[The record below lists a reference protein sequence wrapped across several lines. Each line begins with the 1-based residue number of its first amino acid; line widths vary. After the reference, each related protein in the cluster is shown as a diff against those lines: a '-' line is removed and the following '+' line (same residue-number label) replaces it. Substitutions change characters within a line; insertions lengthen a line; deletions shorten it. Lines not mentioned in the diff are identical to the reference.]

1 MSNNSEVFS
10 NDIRWQLLA
19 VSRDMMDTTQGNTNF
34 PFAWRSS
41 LAVYAAVPPTEEQIA
56 CEQQTLYLKI
66 GATITGYQPSKEE
79 TEQGYV
85 QFPDVPIEEMDRI
98 IKEYF
103 ACYGAFL
110 QVAVFPRQPDT
121 PLASYPHIV
130 DFEPKVRDLYQ
141 AATEHGEI
149 LTASKSGVKTDRSF
163 SHTDKTET
171 GLDLSATLKF
181 PLGKKDS
188 GKDSGKESVKG
199 SEGTVGGKLSHEW
212 GETVNDTWQVIADAA
227 RERRETTG
235 MKTEISQMYNLLT
248 GYHAGTNRAVFLM
261 LPRPHILQPTDH
273 RTFVQGLRVIEG
285 IQEFFL
291 IIQHPTEMQG
301 LCVDVSLDTGHFP
314 EHVDIEEPEEVY
326 EETSEEFWVEA
337 YADNGF
343 FSGDRESFERLVMAP
358 AGWVVDRRKGDPGH
372 AGCSELEDK
381 SNQQARDTLREY
393 LYGAINDSSVS
404 VSGSVK
410 GAAAYG
416 DGAIFRRKYRAYF
429 RSERPIPSSEE
440 SFVASPFLIT
450 NRRLGVCL
458 VKQDNCFLE
467 MPPDVGYWHD
477 DGDWVVNEMSLEIPG
492 NLIRKSAQKESR
504 TPLLKAALKEIETGL
519 VRSGRLRTRYP
530 YGTINYLASDY
541 FLQKIAPYLPKD
553 YVNTA
558 IGDLSD
564 IPASVRDALGE
575 QTTIGQVLSMDCVTL
590 SGKMGASLEEAI
602 ALKQR
607 MARRNA

>member
-1 MSNNSEVFS
+1 MGNNSEAFS
-10 NDIRWQLLA
+10 NDIRWQMLA
-19 VSRDMMDTTQGNTNF
+19 VSPDMMDTTQGNTNF

-41 LAVYAAVPPTEEQIA
+41 LAIYGAVPPTEEQIA

-66 GATITGYQPSKEE
+66 SATITGYQPSKEE

-141 AATEHGEI
+141 TATEHGEI

-163 SHTDKTET
+163 SHTEETET
-171 GLDLSATLKF
+171 GLDLNTTLKF
-181 PLGKKDS
+181 PLSKKDS
-188 GKDSGKESVKG
+188 EKEG
-199 SEGTVGGKLSHEW
+199 EGVVGGKLSHQW
-212 GETVNDTWQVIADAA
+212 GETDKDTWQVIADAA
-227 RERRETTG
+227 RERRETIG

-248 GYHAGTNRAVFLM
+248 GYHAGTNRAAFLM

-285 IQEFFL
+285 VQDFFL
-291 IIQHPTEMQG
+291 IVQHPADIQG

-326 EETSEEFWVEA
+326 EETSEEFWVEQ

-343 FSGDRESFERLVMAP
+343 LSGNRESFERLVMAP

-381 SNQQARDTLREY
+381 CNQQARDTLREY
-393 LYGAINDSSVS
+393 FYGAINDTSVS

-410 GAAAYG
+410 GAAWFG
-416 DGAIFRRKYRAYF
+416 PGAIFKRKYRAFF

-440 SFVASPFLIT
+440 SFVTSPFLIT

-458 VKQDNCFLE
+458 VKQDDCFLE

-492 NLIRKSAQKESR
+492 NLITKSAQKESR
-504 TPLLKAALKEIETGL
+504 TPLLKAALKEIETAL

-541 FLQKIAPYLPKD
+541 FLQQIAPHLPKD
-553 YVNTA
+553 YVNTP
-558 IGDLSD
+558 IGDMDD
-564 IPASVRDALGE
+564 IPASVREALGE
-575 QTTIGQVLSMDCVTL
+575 QTTVGQILGMDGVTL
-590 SGKMGASLEEAI
+590 SSRMGAPIEEAI
-602 ALKQR
+602 TLKQR
-607 MARRNA
+607 MVRRNG

>member
-1 MSNNSEVFS
+1 MGNNSEVFS

-19 VSRDMMDTTQGNTNF
+19 VSRDMMDTTQGNTHS

-41 LAVYAAVPPTEEQIA
+41 LAIYVAVPPTEEQTA

-66 GATITGYQPSKEE
+66 SATITGYQPSKEE

-103 ACYGAFL
+103 ACYGAFV
-110 QVAVFPRQPDT
+110 QVAVFPRQADT

-141 AATEHGEI
+141 TATENGEI

-163 SHTDKTET
+163 SHTEDSET
-171 GLDLSATLKF
+171 GLDLNTTLKF

-188 GKDSGKESVKG
+188 TGE
-199 SEGTVGGKLSHEW
+199 VGGKLSHKW
-212 GETVNDTWQVIADAA
+212 GETDKDTWQVTADAA

-248 GYHAGTNRAVFLM
+248 GYHAGTNRAAFLM

-285 IQEFFL
+285 VQDFFL
-291 IIQHPTEMQG
+291 IVQHPVDMQG

-326 EETSEEFWVEA
+326 EEISEDFWVEQ

-343 FSGDRESFERLVMAP
+343 LSGDRESFERVVMAP
-358 AGWVVDRRKGDPGH
+358 ASWVVDRRKGDPGH
-372 AGCSELEDK
+372 AGCSQVEEQ
-381 SNQQARDTLREY
+381 SNKQARDTLRDY
-393 LYGAINDSSVS
+393 FYGVVNDTSVS
-404 VSGSVK
+404 VSGSIK
-410 GAAAYG
+410 GAAGYG
-416 DGAIFRRKYRAYF
+416 PGAIFNRKYRAYF
-429 RSERPIPSSEE
+429 RSEEPLPSSEE
-440 SFVASPFLIT
+440 PFVATPFLIT
-450 NRRLGVCL
+450 NRRLGTCI

-477 DGDWVVNEMSLEIPG
+477 DGDWIVNEMSLEIPG
-492 NLIRKSAQKESR
+492 GLMTKTAQKESR
-504 TPLLKAALKEIETGL
+504 TPVLKAALQEIETAL

-541 FLQKIAPYLPKD
+541 FLQQIAPYLPKD
-553 YVNTA
+553 YMNTA
-558 IGDLSD
+558 IGDMAD
-564 IPASVRDALGE
+564 IPANVREALGE
-575 QTTIGQVLSMDCVTL
+575 QTTIGQVLGMDCVTL
-590 SGKMGASLEEAI
+590 SSKMGARIEEAI

-607 MARRNA
+607 MVRRNG

>member
-1 MSNNSEVFS
+1 MGNNSEVFS

-19 VSRDMMDTTQGNTNF
+19 VSPDMMDTTQGNTNF

-41 LAVYAAVPPTEEQIA
+41 LAIYGAVPPTEEQIA

-66 GATITGYQPSKEE
+66 SATITGYQPSKEE

-103 ACYGAFL
+103 ACYGAFV
-110 QVAVFPRQPDT
+110 QVAVFPRQADT

-141 AATEHGEI
+141 AATEDGEL

-163 SHTDKTET
+163 SHTENSQT
-171 GLDLSATLKF
+171 GLDLNSALKF
-181 PLGKKDS
+181 PLGKD
-188 GKDSGKESVKG
+188 KEDG
-199 SEGTVGGKLSHEW
+199 MGEVGGKLSHKW
-212 GETVNDTWQVIADAA
+212 GETDKDTWQVTADAS

-248 GYHAGTNRAVFLM
+248 GYHAGTNRAAFLM

-285 IQEFFL
+285 LQDFL
-291 IIQHPTEMQG
+291 LIVQHPADMQG

-314 EHVDIEEPEEVY
+314 ERVDIEEPEEVY
-326 EETSEEFWVEA
+326 EEMSEEFWVEA
-337 YADNGF
+337 YADNGL
-343 FSGDRESFERLVMAP
+343 FSGDRESFERVVMAP

-372 AGCSELEDK
+372 AGCSEVKDQ
-381 SNQQARDTLREY
+381 SNKQANNTLRDY
-393 LYGAINDSSVS
+393 LYGVVNDTSVS
-404 VSGSVK
+404 VSGSIK
-410 GAAAYG
+410 GASWYG
-416 DGAIFRRKYRAYF
+416 PGAIFKRKYRAYF
-429 RSERPIPSSEE
+429 RSEEPLPSSEE
-440 SFVASPFLIT
+440 PFVATPFLIT
-450 NRRLGVCL
+450 NRRLGACI

-477 DGDWVVNEMSLEIPG
+477 DGDWIVNEMSLEIPG
-492 NLIRKSAQKESR
+492 GLITKAAQKESR
-504 TPLLKAALKEIETGL
+504 TPLLKAALKEIETAL
-519 VRSGRLRTRYP
+519 FRSGRLRMRYP

-541 FLQKIAPYLPKD
+541 FLQQIAPYLPKD

-558 IGDLSD
+558 IGDMAD
-564 IPASVRDALGE
+564 IPANVREALGE
-575 QTTIGQVLSMDCVTL
+575 QTTVGQILGMDGVTL
-590 SGKMGASLEEAI
+590 SSKMGASIEEAI
-602 ALKQR
+602 TLKQR
-607 MARRNA
+607 MVRRNG